1 MAPDAKGR
9 ALENAVHAIEA
20 VILASSPALR
30 EQPFTIEARKIITV
44 GSVHHE
50 IDIFVTVEAAKGYT
64 ATFIFECK
72 NWQAA
77 VGKNEII
84 VFSEKIGAASAQRG
98 YFVAKSFTKDAEAQA
113 LKDARVTLL
122 TATEHDPATT
132 ILPDLFHITAPAT
145 SKSSTTFRALGSAGT
160 NMAPITVPGTKVRLY
175 GNEILLSNYLTAWTW
190 ELYEERLLGFSTAHL
205 AEGVYP
211 MPCSAER
218 FFGVGE
224 CVINGQEMEHVRL
237 DAEFGVHIMRP
248 LVISHYEVA
257 TRGRAVRLANVNV
270 HDLVIGSTLVQTLTN

>member
-1 MAPDAKGR
+1 MVPDAKGR

-44 GSVHHE
+44 GGVHHE
-50 IDIFVTVEAAKGYT
+50 IDIFVTVEVAKGYT

-84 VFSEKIGAASAQRG
+84 VFSEKIDATSAQRG
-98 YFVAKSFTKDAEAQA
+98 YFVAKSFTKDAEARA
-113 LKDARVTLL
+113 LKDPRVTLL

-145 SKSSTTFRALGSAGT
+145 VKSSTTFRALGAAGT

-175 GNEILLSNYLTAWTW
+175 GNEVLLSDYLTAWTQ
-190 ELYEERLLGFSTAHL
+190 EVYQDPLLGFATAHL
-205 AEGVYP
+205 PEGAYP
-211 MPCSAER
+211 MTVSAER
-218 FFGVGE
+218 SFGAGE
-224 CVINGQEMEHVRL
+224 CAINGQEMEHVRL

-248 LVISHYEVA
+248 PVISHYEVA
-257 TRGRAVRLANVNV
+257 TRGRAVRLANVHV
-270 HDLVIGSTLVQTLTN
+270 HDVVIGTTWVQTLTN